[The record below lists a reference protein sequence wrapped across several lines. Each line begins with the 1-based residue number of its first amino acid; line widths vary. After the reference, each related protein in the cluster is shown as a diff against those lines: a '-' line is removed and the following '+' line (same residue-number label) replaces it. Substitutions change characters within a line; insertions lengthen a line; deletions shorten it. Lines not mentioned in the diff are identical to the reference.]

1 MNGDRA
7 DKVPQESESL
17 PLDAVIER
25 YWTYLRIARGLSQ
38 NTLLAYQRDVTTFQR
53 YLRDQ
58 GLHEAQEVSPPLL
71 ADFLQHLHRSGL

>member
-38 NTLLAYQRDVTTFQR
+38 NTLLAYQRT
-53 YLRDQ
+53 
-58 GLHEAQEVSPPLL
+58 
-71 ADFLQHLHRSGL
+71 